1 MRLWKRELQV
11 LSSELGIDIRVHHL
25 PGLFN
30 ALGSL
35 LLSPIR
41 NTCEAK

>member
-1 MRLWKRELQV
+1 MPNEQV
-11 LSSELGIDIRVHHL
+11 TILTRDGSCPSYA
-25 PGLFN
+25 GLFN

-35 LLSPIR
+35 LLSLIR